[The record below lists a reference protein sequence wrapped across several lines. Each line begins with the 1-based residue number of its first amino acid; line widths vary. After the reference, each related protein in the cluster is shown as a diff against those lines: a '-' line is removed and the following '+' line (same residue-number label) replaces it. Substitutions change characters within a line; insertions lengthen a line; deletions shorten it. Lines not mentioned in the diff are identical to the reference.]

1 MSRRK
6 QKRSEVLIFKTFEI
20 QWINHPQFGNS
31 FQYVAEDLLYEDITV
46 DLESFAIAEDLNYA
60 DAMFR
65 MILLEYTTELVK
77 LLGLLP
83 TLVLCS
89 GIGLAMCQFMFT
101 WLAMTEPPE
110 E

>member
-46 DLESFAIAEDLNYA
+46 DLESSETPAIDWYSEI
-60 DAMFR
+60 F
-65 MILLEYTTELVK
+65 
-77 LLGLLP
+77 G
-83 TLVLCS
+83 S
-89 GIGLAMCQFMFT
+89 GDHAHIPLYKVNHRIGIV
-101 WLAMTEPPE
+101 
-110 E
+110 